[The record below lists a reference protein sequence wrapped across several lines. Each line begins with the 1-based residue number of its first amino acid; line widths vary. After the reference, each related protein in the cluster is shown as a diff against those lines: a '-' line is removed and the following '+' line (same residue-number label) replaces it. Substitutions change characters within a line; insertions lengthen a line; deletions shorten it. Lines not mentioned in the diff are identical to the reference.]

1 MWKRMLYTWVFGTLL
16 ASSLYAQDLT
26 GDWQGTLGAGPQ
38 QLRLIL
44 RIAKKDDGGWKAA
57 LSSIDQTPDWGAGMP
72 VNSVSIQGSE
82 MKFTVGLIGG
92 AYEGKLSADGA
103 SITGTWWQ
111 LAKLPL
117 QFQRATK
124 ETAWRDPSSHAV
136 QLIAVDKDV
145 KLEVLDW
152 GGNGRPLVFLAGLGN
167 TAHVF
172 DKFAPKFTDEY
183 HVYGITRRGFGDSS
197 APAIGYSADRLG
209 DDVVAALDAL
219 KLTQPVLVGHS
230 IAGEELSSVAT
241 RHRERVSGLIYLDAG
256 YGYAYYDQAN
266 GDLRIDSIEL
276 QSKLE
281 QLRNSGDPKQLI
293 QELLRMLPR
302 FEKDLQEMQKDLEA
316 RPAPPPGANTGDIP
330 SAAAAIQAGLQKFT
344 DIRAPA
350 LAIYAVPHDL
360 GPAAFRGNEAA
371 KAAFEARD
379 ATGTEAQA
387 KAFESGVPSAR
398 VVRLPRANHF
408 VFLSHEADVLREM
421 QSFLASLH

>member
-1 MWKRMLYTWVFGTLL
+1 ML
-16 ASSLYAQDLT
+16 
-26 GDWQGTLGAGPQ
+26 
-38 QLRLIL
+38 
-44 RIAKKDDGGWKAA
+44 
-57 LSSIDQTPDWGAGMP
+57 
-72 VNSVSIQGSE
+72 
-82 MKFTVGLIGG
+82 
-92 AYEGKLSADGA
+92 
-103 SITGTWWQ
+103 
-111 LAKLPL
+111 LPTD
-117 QFQRATK
+117 F
-124 ETAWRDPSSHAV
+124 WRST
-136 QLIAVDKDV
+136 
-145 KLEVLDW
+145 
-152 GGNGRPLVFLAGLGN
+152 GLGN

-241 RHRERVSGLIYLDAG
+241 RHRERVSGLIDLDAG

-360 GPAAFRGNEAA
+360 GPAAFRGNEPA

-387 KAFESGVPSAR
+387 KVFESGVPSAR